1 MSTVNS
7 EIKSGAWINFWGV
20 AGKMSAPAF
29 LILVNRYYGAE
40 LFGYFVT
47 ANMVLDI
54 GLAFLT
60 FGFKDGILMHVSK
73 FADEGVQS
81 TKLYNSLTNAFV
93 WSIGLSILF
102 ILLIWFAGEALFAL
116 FYEKDFAANI
126 WVVLSAMVLAAPL
139 ISAYWIILA
148 ATQGLK
154 IMKYDAIINGG
165 FRPLMLLICLVGSW
179 YIWPNLKGL
188 GIGFVMAHSLVFMVS
203 VAVYFRNFS
212 LLKQLNSISSFSL
225 DSDLLTFAIP
235 QNINMTL
242 NRFITGVDVLMLPMF
257 GISAVQ
263 VGYYAAGSM
272 IIREVRNVKLIFSTA
287 FAPQIVRLFDSGRIR
302 QLSYHFSETSRWVS
316 AISLPLL
323 FTIAIFRQDLL
334 LLLYGEYTYD
344 TLFMLFLLPVPYL
357 YGSFSLAGNIII
369 MTGHSRL
376 SLFNTVVSSMIN
388 IGLNFWLI
396 PQSGLIGAAIA
407 SSLTM
412 LLLSILELME
422 TYLVVGASLIF
433 KKVFQPHFAG
443 LMIIGFWLIWEQM
456 YHYEIYELIGKVILS
471 GTAISLFFLMHL
483 LLTNYGKNN
492 NKLQL

>member
-7 EIKSGAWINFWGV
+7 EIKSGAWVNFWGV

-29 LILVNRYYGAE
+29 LVLANRYYGAE
-40 LFGYFVT
+40 LFGYFIT

-73 FADEGVQS
+73 FADDELQ
-81 TKLYNSLTNAFV
+81 TAKLYNSITNAFA
-93 WSIGLSILF
+93 WSIGLSLLF
-102 ILLIWFAGEALFAL
+102 ILLIWFPGLALFKL
-116 FYEKDFAANI
+116 FYEVNFAANL
-126 WVVLSAMVLAAPL
+126 WFVLSVMVIVAPL

-154 IMKYDAIINGG
+154 IMKYDAAVNGG

-179 YIWPNLKGL
+179 YIWPNLKGM
-188 GIGFVMAHSLVFMVS
+188 GIGFIIAHSLVFIVS
-203 VAVYFRNFS
+203 TIIYFRNFS
-212 LLKQLNSISSFSL
+212 FSKQFNALSSFTMDHELLK
-225 DSDLLTFAIP
+225 FAIP

-272 IIREVRNVKLIFSTA
+272 IIREVRNIKLIFSTA

-302 QLSYHFSETSRWVS
+302 ELSYHFSETSRWVT
-316 AISLPLL
+316 AISIPIL

-334 LLLYGEYTYD
+334 LLIYGEYIYD

-376 SLFNTVVSSMIN
+376 SLMNTVISSLAN
-388 IGLNFWLI
+388 VGLNIWLI
-396 PQSGLIGAAIA
+396 PHFGLIGAAAA

-412 LLLSILELME
+412 LLLSMLELTE
-422 TYLVVGASLIF
+422 TYIVVRALLLF
-433 KKVFQPHFAG
+433 KKVFQPHIAG
-443 LMIIGFWLIWEQM
+443 LLMIGLWYVWQNVYQVETYSLIEK
-456 YHYEIYELIGKVILS
+456 ITLS
-471 GTAISLFFLMHL
+471 AFGICLFFIIHL
-483 LLTNYGKNN
+483 LLTNYSKNRN
-492 NKLQL
+492 ILQL